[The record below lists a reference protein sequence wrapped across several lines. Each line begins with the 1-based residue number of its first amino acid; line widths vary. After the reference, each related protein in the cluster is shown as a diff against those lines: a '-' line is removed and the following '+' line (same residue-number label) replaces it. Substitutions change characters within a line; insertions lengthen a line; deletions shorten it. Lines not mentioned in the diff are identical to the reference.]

1 MRVAEHT
8 FVITGGASGL
18 GAATAQHLVAQ
29 GAAVVLL
36 DINQSAVEAAAQR
49 LGNKA
54 LGLACDIC
62 DAEQVQ
68 QALDAAVQQFGALHG
83 LINCAGIVG
92 AQRILGRKGPH
103 ALDGFARVLN
113 INVIGSFNVLRFT
126 ADVLAINAANAQGE
140 RGVII
145 NTASIA
151 AYDGQ

>member
-68 QALDAAVQQFGALHG
+68 QALDAAVQQQG
-83 LINCAGIVG
+83 LWEITTDGIHLTD
-92 AQRILGRKGPH
+92 LGNQLLADRWIETYIR
-103 ALDGFARVLN
+103 RV
-113 INVIGSFNVLRFT
+113 
-126 ADVLAINAANAQGE
+126 
-140 RGVII
+140 
-145 NTASIA
+145 
-151 AYDGQ
+151 

>member
-68 QALDAAVQQFGALHG
+68 QALDAAVQQFGG
-83 LINCAGIVG
+83 
-92 AQRILGRKGPH
+92 K
-103 ALDGFARVLN
+103 DGGGNRQPRVATPRRQP
-113 INVIGSFNVLRFT
+113 RFF
-126 ADVLAINAANAQGE
+126 L
-140 RGVII
+140 
-145 NTASIA
+145 
-151 AYDGQ
+151 